1 MIVSQLSRVCPRPA
15 SFAILLMVLV
25 FIIHSIRNIHSVP
38 LSGVKGLI
46 VEGNDV
52 GFGEEKH
59 LEKVLITIKKNQESE
74 PGSGQKKILE

>member
-1 MIVSQLSRVCPRPA
+1 MY
-15 SFAILLMVLV
+15 
-25 FIIHSIRNIHSVP
+25 
-38 LSGVKGLI
+38 GVKGLI